1 MEPLLTLSLHPPLS
15 STSPSPECRA
25 ATGLSERCE
34 GRSKESSFPGFPS
47 APAHRGPNA
56 WPQPSS
62 LLPELYCLPT
72 SKSNTLHC
80 QIMDLS
86 FFFKLRPPSL
96 LCLDK
101 ILSKYL
107 STQLNLFLDQLLCYS
122 EQTFCYMVSPPP
134 LPSLSVT
141 LRRRMS
147 LGIN

>member
-47 APAHRGPNA
+47 APAHRGPNS
-56 WPQPSS
+56 WPQPST
-62 LLPELYCLPT
+62 LLPELHCLPT

-122 EQTFCYMVSPPP
+122 EQTFCYTVCVSPPP
-134 LPSLSVT
+134 